1 MDTNILLE
9 SGTNELEI
17 LEFALGTNHYGI
29 NVSKIREILS
39 YQPVTPIPNSNPC
52 VEGIF
57 MPRDLMITVINLKRC
72 IGLEDDRKDG
82 LFIITNFNKLNIAF
96 HVDEVL
102 GIHRVSW
109 EDIIKPDAT
118 INTDDNGVSTGVVKM
133 DDKLIIILD
142 FEKIVT
148 DISPETGLKVSDI
161 EEYANQNRDRSG
173 SPILIAEDSPLLSK
187 LITDCLKRSGY
198 TKQIVT
204 ANGQEAWDKI
214 REYYAEGTLHD
225 KIHCIITDI
234 EMPLMDGHRLTKL
247 VKDDEDMKDIP
258 LIIFSSLVNDEM
270 RRKGEELGAD
280 AQLTKPEIGNLV
292 AAIDKLIDERP
303 KR

>member
-17 LEFALGTNHYGI
+17 LEFALGNNHYGI
-29 NVSKIREILS
+29 NVAKIREILS
-39 YQPVTPIPNSNPC
+39 YQPVTPIPNANPC

-57 MPRDLMITVINLKRC
+57 MPRDMMITVINLKRC
-72 IGLEDDRKDG
+72 IGLAENDKEG

-96 HVDEVL
+96 HVDEVI

-118 INTDDNGVSTGVVKM
+118 INANNDGVSTGVIKM
-133 DDKLIIILD
+133 DEKLIIILD

-161 EEYANQNRDRSG
+161 DEYKDRDRSNC
-173 SPILIAEDSPLLSK
+173 PILIAEDSPLLSK
-187 LITDCLKRSGY
+187 LITDCLKKSGY
-198 TKQIVT
+198 TRQIIT

-214 REYYAEGTLHD
+214 CEYKKDGTLKD
-225 KIHCIITDI
+225 KVHCIITDI
-234 EMPLMDGHRLTKL
+234 EMPVMDGHRLTKL
-247 VKDDEDMKDIP
+247 AKTDDEVKDIP
-258 LIIFSSLVNDEM
+258 LIIFSSLVNEEM
-270 RRKGEELGAD
+270 RRKGEQLGAD

-292 AAIDKLIDERP
+292 DAIDKLIDSHMGA
-303 KR
+303 